1 MLHFVSNLFCV
12 SRARRWHLR
21 SIMWM
26 NIRASFGV
34 KAFLYVVCVCV
45 SICVYVCLFVHI
57 PLILERR
64 RWTCHCTIQY
74 IQRKYRSTIITEKH
88 HKNKVHHN
96 RLSSQYFLCY
106 RFFKNIW
113 WWWFKQVNLPAHQ
126 CIVNLHIPGCLA
138 QGQSAES
145 VMKVQNL
152 VIFSYIH
159 VQSTY
164 FLLCAYHPLCGL
176 FWDLSALE
184 MFHTWS
190 TCIF

>member
-1 MLHFVSNLFCV
+1 MLHFVSNLFYV
-12 SRARRWHLR
+12 SRSSRWHLR

-34 KAFLYVVCVCV
+34 KALCMWCVCVCV
-45 SICVYVCLFVHI
+45 SMCICLFVCAHSI
-57 PLILERR
+57 DPRKEEVNK
-64 RWTCHCTIQY
+64 WMYNTVHSEKIQKY
-74 IQRKYRSTIITEKH
+74 NNYRKVSQEQS
-88 HKNKVHHN
+88 NHN
-96 RLSSQYFLCY
+96 GLSLQYFLCY
-106 RFFKNIW
+106 RCFKNI

-126 CIVNLHIPGCLA
+126 CIVNLHIQGCLA

-164 FLLCAYHPLCGL
+164 FLLRADRPLCGL
-176 FWDLSALE
+176 FWDLPTLE
-184 MFHTWS
+184 
-190 TCIF
+190 IFCT